1 MFIIDTN
8 KDNLI
13 NEINEGN
20 DNYDLIIIPYSKEEI
35 IKDQIIT
42 DPENEN
48 CMKNDNSVINMK
60 TMITNQSNIYSL
72 SYIELLLIII

>member
-1 MFIIDTN
+1 MFFIDTN

-20 DNYDLIIIPYSKEEI
+20 DNYDLIIIPNSKEEI

-42 DPENEN
+42 DPENEK
-48 CMKNDNSVINMK
+48 CIMETIA
-60 TMITNQSNIYSL
+60 TNQSNIYFIL
-72 SYIELLLIII
+72 NKIIILIF